1 MRVLI
6 TGGLGF
12 VGTNLIEA
20 LNAQG
25 HSDVVVLD
33 NESLGKPEH
42 IAGLNAQHVN
52 GDIKDSETVA
62 SLVNESDA
70 VVHLAADT
78 RVLDSIENP
87 VHNFEN
93 NVIGSMN
100 ILEAMRRS
108 NKKRIV
114 FASTG
119 GAIIGEATPP
129 LHEEQVAKP
138 ISPYGS
144 SKLAIEGYL
153 SSYSASYGLQ
163 ALSFR
168 FSNVYGPRSFH
179 KGSVVAAFYKAILS
193 QEPIIIYGDGEQSR
207 DFIHVKDLANTI
219 VDNLS
224 TDQAGVFQLGSGIE
238 TTLNELLQKIEMVVG
253 KDAMPEVIYKP
264 SRDGEVYKTYC
275 DISKARKILG
285 YNPAIG
291 LDEGLKESWNWFLS
305 SVTDAGGIK
314 KSA

>member
-20 LNAQG
+20 LNAHG
-25 HSDVVVLD
+25 NSDVVVFD

-42 IAGLNAQHVN
+42 ITGLKATHVK
-52 GDIKDSETVA
+52 GDIKDAEAVSNLISET
-62 SLVNESDA
+62 DA

-87 VHNFEN
+87 THNFEN

-100 ILEAMRRS
+100 ILEAMRRC

-119 GAIIGEATPP
+119 GAIIGDAKPP

-153 SSYSASYGLQ
+153 SSYGASYGLQ
-163 ALSFR
+163 PLSFR
-168 FSNVYGPRSFH
+168 FSNVSF
-179 KGSVVAAFYKAILS
+179 
-193 QEPIIIYGDGEQSR
+193 
-207 DFIHVKDLANTI
+207 T
-219 VDNLS
+219 
-224 TDQAGVFQLGSGIE
+224 
-238 TTLNELLQKIEMVVG
+238 EMVSNL
-253 KDAMPEVIYKP
+253 E
-264 SRDGEVYKTYC
+264 
-275 DISKARKILG
+275 IL
-285 YNPAIG
+285 YM
-291 LDEGLKESWNWFLS
+291 
-305 SVTDAGGIK
+305 
-314 KSA
+314 

>member
-12 VGTNLIEA
+12 VGTNLIET
-20 LNAQG
+20 LNEHG
-25 HSDVVVLD
+25 HNDVVVYD
-33 NESLGKPEH
+33 NESLGQPEH
-42 IAGLNAQHVN
+42 IEGLNAKHVK
-52 GDIKDSETVA
+52 GDIKDGATLLDLIAET
-62 SLVNESDA
+62 DA

-100 ILEAMRRS
+100 ILEAMRKC
-108 NKKRIV
+108 NKKRIA

-153 SSYSASYGLQ
+153 SSYGASYGLQ
-163 ALSFR
+163 PLSFR

-179 KGSVVAAFYKAILS
+179 KGSVVAAFYKAILAKS
-193 QEPIIIYGDGEQSR
+193 LITIYGDGEQSR
-207 DFIHVKDLANTI
+207 DFIHVKDLTNTI
-219 VDNLS
+219 VECLGHDTS
-224 TDQAGVFQLGSGIE
+224 GVFQLGSGIE
-238 TTLNELLQKIEMVVG
+238 TTLNELLQRIEGVVG
-253 KDAMPEVIYKP
+253 AAAMPEIVYKP
-264 SRDGEVYKTYC
+264 ARDGEVYKTYC
-275 DISKARKILG
+275 DISRASKTLG
-285 YNPAIG
+285 YSPEIS
-291 LDEGLKESWNWFLS
+291 LDEGLSKTWEWFLQTS
-305 SVTDAGGIK
+305 NVEIK
-314 KSA
+314 QAA